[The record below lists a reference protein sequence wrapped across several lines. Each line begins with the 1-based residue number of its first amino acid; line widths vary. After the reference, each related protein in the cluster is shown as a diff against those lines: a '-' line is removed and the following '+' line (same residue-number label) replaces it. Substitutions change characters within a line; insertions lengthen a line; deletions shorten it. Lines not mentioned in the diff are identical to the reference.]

1 MSDAASP
8 RDRSQPDR
16 DTDTSLGERFPR
28 TREQMKELRAQGVAA
43 SKRMLAFIDASPTPY
58 HAVQNVARQLHED
71 GFSELDERQAWTLKP
86 GDRRYVIREAGTI
99 VAFVV
104 GARSPAEAGFRVIGA
119 HTDSPNLRLKPNA
132 PTVKKGY
139 LQLGVET
146 YGGVLL
152 STWLDRDLSLAGR
165 VSFAKEGEVHSEL
178 VDLRRPV
185 GRVANVA
192 IHLNRK
198 VNSDGLVLNKQRHM
212 VPMIGLGKDA
222 FDLEAELGAQL
233 EISKDQILGYDLCL
247 YDIQKGTIGGVD
259 DEFVFCARLDNL
271 ASCYAAMEAICG
283 VPDDLE
289 STSVIALYDHEEVG
303 SRSAVGAQSTVLR
316 EVLERISLAYPE
328 GQVQAFPRAIAGS
341 LLVSADMAHAIH
353 PNYADKHDA
362 EHAPGLNGGM
372 VIKTNA
378 NQSYA
383 TNGSTSAS
391 FEKLCAEVGF
401 AAQHFV
407 TRSDMPCGSTIGPIT
422 AARLGIRTVDVGG
435 PMLSMHSCREM
446 AGTLDVHL
454 AVKTYQQLFR

>member
-1 MSDAASP
+1 MTDP
-8 RDRSQPDR
+8 GTGDNK
-16 DTDTSLGERFPR
+16 DTTLGERFAR
-28 TREQMKELRAQGVAA
+28 SDAQMKELRAQGVAA
-43 SKRMLAFIDASPTPY
+43 SKRMIGFIDASPTPY
-58 HAVQNVARQLHED
+58 HAVQNVAAQLRED
-71 GFSELDERQAWTLKP
+71 GFTELDERQAWVLEP

-132 PTVKKGY
+132 STAKKGY

-165 VSFAKEGEVHSEL
+165 VSYVDDGEVSSQL

-212 VPMIGLGKDA
+212 VPMVGLGNEA
-222 FDLEAELGAQL
+222 FDLDRELGAQL
-233 EISKDQILGYDLCL
+233 DVTPDRILGYDLCL
-247 YDIQKGTIGGVD
+247 YDLQKGAVGGMD

-271 ASCYAAMEAICG
+271 ASCYAALEAICG

-303 SRSAVGAQSTVLR
+303 SRSAIGAQSTVLK

-328 GQVQAFPRAIAGS
+328 GQVQAFPRAVAGS
-341 LLVSADMAHAIH
+341 MLVSADMAHAVH

-362 EHAPGLNGGM
+362 DHAPAINRGV

-383 TNGSTSAS
+383 TSGSTSAA
-391 FEKLCAEVGF
+391 FQRLCAEVGF
-401 AAQHFV
+401 EAQHFV
-407 TRSDMPCGSTIGPIT
+407 VRSDMPCGSTIGPIT
-422 AARLGIRTVDVGG
+422 AARLGIKTVDVGG

-446 AGTLDVHL
+446 AGTLDVLL